1 MSLKGFHLFFISVS
15 TVLAFSLGVWSILR
29 FMEIDGLTNAALALV
44 SVAGGVFLVLYG
56 IRMRKKLKELGLT
69 WDIR

>member
-15 TVLAFSLGVWSILR
+15 TVLAFFVGAWSVAR
-29 FMEIDGLTNAALALV
+29 FMDVDGLTNAALALF
-44 SVAGGVFLVLYG
+44 SVAGGVLLVVYG
-56 IRMRKKLKELGLT
+56 IRIRKKLQHLGVT